1 MVRIGINGFGRIGRQ
16 SLRAIHERGGGK
28 VAVVAINDIADLATN
43 AHLFRYDSNY
53 GRYPGAVEARDGELI
68 IDGQVIKVFQER
80 EPSAIPWGQVGVELV
95 LESTGRFTQAEKA
108 RGHLQGG
115 AKKVVISAPGKGEDI
130 TVNMGVNHDLYDPKK
145 HTVVS
150 NGSCTTN
157 ALSVTA
163 KVLSR
168 EFGIKRGFMTTVH
181 SYTNTQRILD
191 VVGETLR
198 EARAAALN
206 IIPATTGAAKAIFLV
221 LPELKGKM
229 HGIALR
235 VPTPTV
241 SIVDLA
247 CELEKN
253 ATAEQVNAA
262 FKRYSEEEMKGILGY
277 TGEELVSMDFKGS
290 PYSGIVD
297 APLTTVLTDNFVKT
311 FTWYDN
317 EWGYACRVAEQT
329 VRDIDVAGKRV
340 LVRVDFNVPLEDGR
354 ITDDRRIRE
363 ARPTITYLIDRG
375 ARVILCSHLR

>member
-53 GRYPGAVEARDGELI
+53 GRHPGPVEARDVELI
-68 IDGQVIKVFQER
+68 IDGQVIKIFQEG

-95 LESTGRFTQAEKA
+95 LESTGRFPQAEKA

-130 TVNMGVNHDLYDPKK
+130 TVNMGVNHDLYDAKK

-191 VVGETLR
+191 VVGENLR

-235 VPTPTV
+235 VPTATV
-241 SIVDLA
+241 SIVDLV
-247 CELEKN
+247 CELEKPTS
-253 ATAEQVNAA
+253 AKDINAA
-262 FKRYSEEEMKGILGY
+262 FKRYSEEAMKGFLGY
-277 TGEELVSMDFKGS
+277 SEEELVSMDYKQS

-297 APLTTVLTDNFVKT
+297 APLTTVLSDTFVKVMS
-311 FTWYDN
+311 WYDN
-317 EWGYACRVAEQT
+317 EWGYACRVADLAHFMAQ
-329 VRDIDVAGKRV
+329 
-340 LVRVDFNVPLEDGR
+340 
-354 ITDDRRIRE
+354 
-363 ARPTITYLIDRG
+363 RG
-375 ARVILCSHLR
+375 L